1 MKSPESL
8 QDRED
13 HDLFEPAQSKETWVN
28 ETGRRTI
35 RRRRAIVLISASIA
49 LIGVGSATHWYLT
62 PRSKTAPT
70 TSQPVPVSIVFVA
83 RQNVPVDLT
92 GLGAVQA
99 SLTVGIRPQVDGTLQ
114 EVLFTEGQDVK
125 KGDVMAKIDPR
136 LFKAALDQA
145 KAKKAQDAALLV
157 AAVKDL
163 VRFKTLA
170 QTSAQTQQSVD
181 QQQAKVDQ
189 LKATIAADDAAIET
203 AQTQLDYTTI
213 TAPIDG
219 RIGIRQIDPGNLV
232 RASDAKPIAILMRV
246 RPSAVLFTLP
256 ARFLDDVRSAL
267 AHGPVVVTAFDQNN
281 RQELSAGKLL
291 LVDDAIDPATDT
303 MRLKAIFSND
313 DERLWPGEF
322 VNARLSLKTLDD
334 AIVIPST
341 AVQRGPRG
349 LFAWIVTPK
358 DTAEPRP
365 IKIGPTTGNLTVV
378 TSGLSDGERVVTDGQ
393 FKLKRNSRVQ
403 VRGTS
408 PRSPMP
414 GGAR

>member
-1 MKSPESL
+1 MSDQKDQGPV
-8 QDRED
+8 
-13 HDLFEPAQSKETWVN
+13 EPAHSNETSVN
-28 ETGRRTI
+28 ETEHNAV
-35 RRRRAIVLISASIA
+35 RRRRAIFLISASVA
-49 LIGVGSATHWYLT
+49 LIVVVIATHWLLPPRTKT
-62 PRSKTAPT
+62 PPT
-70 TSQPVPVSIVFVA
+70 TRPSVPVSISVVT

-114 EVLFTEGQDVK
+114 DVLFTEGQDVK
-125 KGDVMAKIDPR
+125 KGEVLAKIDPR

-145 KAKKAQDAALLV
+145 RGKKAQDAALLV
-157 AAVKDL
+157 SAEKDL
-163 VRFKTLA
+163 TRYKTLA
-170 QTSAQTQQSVD
+170 LSDSIARQTVD
-181 QQQAKVDQ
+181 HQQATVDQ
-189 LKATIAADDAAIET
+189 LKASIAADEAAIDT
-203 AQTQLDYTTI
+203 AQTQLDYTSI
-213 TAPIDG
+213 RAPSDG
-219 RIGIRQIDPGNLV
+219 RIGIRSIDPGNV
-232 RASDAKPIAILMRV
+232 VHVSDAQPIVILMRI

-281 RQELSAGKLL
+281 RRALSAGKLL

-303 MRLKAIFSND
+303 MRLKAIFPND

-322 VNARLSLKTLDD
+322 VNARLSLKTLSD
-334 AIVIPST
+334 ALVIPST
-341 AVQRGPRG
+341 AVQRGPQG

-365 IKIGPTTGNLTVV
+365 IKVGPTTGDLTVV

-393 FKLKRNSRVQ
+393 FKLKRDARVQ

-408 PRSPMP
+408 PRSPTSE
-414 GGAR
+414 GAR